1 MHSRD
6 GQAISSV
13 LERKEERG
21 GRREE
26 GGMCMR
32 VFFFP
37 SASQLS
43 KITQAEF
50 ALQKPLPRQL
60 ESEQLKRQHSLRGK
74 ITHCLCA

>member
-13 LERKEERG
+13 LGGCSEERG
-21 GRREE
+21 GRR
-26 GGMCMR
+26 GLCVC
-32 VFFFP
+32 VFVYMYVCVCFS

-60 ESEQLKRQHSLRGK
+60 ERAALQGSNTVHGGK
-74 ITHCLCA
+74 